1 MSPADPGEN
10 PQTRIERE
18 EFAKGHVPRGTPPVE
33 PRAAATIAVA
43 RPADPGFEVLLLE
56 RPQAS
61 RFAAGA
67 FVFPGGVVDDED
79 ASPVWANRLPPVP
92 ETAACAA
99 ALREL
104 FEETGILIGEVRR
117 QLDPAEISR
126 HRRALLADEALFVD
140 LVEALDLDLRASSL
154 VYLARWITPRS
165 LARRYDTRFFLAPV
179 PAGTRVDLTPEHDSA
194 RWEPAG
200 RALELVRTGELP
212 MLFPT
217 RKTLEGLAGFE
228 ALGDA
233 VAGLGARAVH
243 PILAKLSMR
252 GDTLRPLMPGDP
264 GYDDAY

>member
-33 PRAAATIAVA
+33 PRPAATIAVA
-43 RPADPGFEVLLLE
+43 RPSAAGFEVLLLE

-67 FVFPGGVVDDED
+67 FVFPGGVVDEED
-79 ASPVWANRLPPVP
+79 ASAIWADRLPPVP
-92 ETAACAA
+92 EAAACAA
-99 ALREL
+99 AIREL
-104 FEETGILIGEVRR
+104 FEETGILIGEARR
-117 QLDPAEISR
+117 SLDAARIDR
-126 HRRALLADEALFVD
+126 HRRALLAGEALFAD
-140 LVEALDLDLRASSL
+140 LVDALDLDLRATSL

-179 PAGTRVDLTPEHDSA
+179 PPGARVDLTPEHDTA

-200 RALELVRTGELP
+200 RALDLARTGELP

-217 RKTLEGLAGFE
+217 RKTLEGLAGFATLE
-228 ALGDA
+228 EA
-233 VAGLGARAVH
+233 VAGLGARPVH

-252 GDTLRPLMPGDP
+252 GGSPRPLMPGDP